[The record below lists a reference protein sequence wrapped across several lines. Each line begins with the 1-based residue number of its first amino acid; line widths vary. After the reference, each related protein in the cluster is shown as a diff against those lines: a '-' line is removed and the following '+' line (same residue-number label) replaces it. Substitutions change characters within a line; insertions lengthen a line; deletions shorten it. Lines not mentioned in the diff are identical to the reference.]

1 MANQWRILR
10 SVILLSPE
18 KVKQL
23 TSTIITLHN
32 FLMPSPESAVPYI
45 PANLVDVDVD
55 VDVEDKATGIV
66 SPGLWRTDAS
76 PSSWLPYKPG
86 CSNNYSAD
94 AKAIREEYY
103 NTLITKVLCI
113 GNVFNVPLIKLY
125 CTYSMFSV
133 MLQKVRLPQHI

>member
-10 SVILLSPE
+10 SAILLSPE

-55 VDVEDKATGIV
+55 VEDKATGIV
-66 SPGLWRTDAS
+66 SPGLWHTDAS

-113 GNVFNVPLIKLY
+113 GNGFNVPLIKLY